1 MYIVTSPAIKKPE
14 KDLSFKNVG
23 RGIWKIVGT
32 FFSKNRSYA
41 PVFYCWMVLMFIII
55 LETRVNSPP

>member
-41 PVFYCWMVLMFIII
+41 PVFYC
-55 LETRVNSPP
+55 

>member
-41 PVFYCWMVLMFIII
+41 PCVLLLNGINVYYH
-55 LETRVNSPP
+55 T

>member
-41 PVFYCWMVLMFIII
+41 PCVLLLNGINVYYH
-55 LETRVNSPP
+55 TWDKS